1 MTMWSAAFVI
11 ANWTSNVNNLDPSE
25 YFGSTSLAKV
35 NPSERWSLNR
45 ANNSQLFQG
54 GGDAR
59 QGEQYLDSFVPTDRD
74 YSRAERAQQQ
84 KQLHEMMQSVR
95 SERNQRIGQ

>member
-1 MTMWSAAFVI
+1 MSK
-11 ANWTSNVNNLDPSE
+11 VNNNNNWGSE
-25 YFGSTSLAKV
+25 AVKYQQAAD
-35 NPSERWSLNR
+35 RLNR

-54 GGDAR
+54 GGDGK